1 VLPDIAGVEAAALYR
16 AAGEGIDVGGD
27 FYDLFNVAGDD
38 WIAVIGDVC
47 GKGPEAA
54 AVTAL
59 ARYTI
64 RSAAVRRRSPAS
76 ILEWLNDAMCR
87 HDLNGRF
94 CTIACV
100 HLDTSRPVI
109 RVVVACGGHPPAL
122 LRRVD
127 GTVEELGSPGTL
139 LGLVRD
145 PQLQDQHSELHPGDA
160 LVLYT
165 DGITEARAD
174 RPLAPAALAEAL
186 QPVLERGPG
195 AIARRAVAL
204 AEEQAGGA
212 LRDDVA
218 VLVLRLTER

>member
-1 VLPDIAGVEAAALYR
+1 MLPDIAGVEAAALYR

-47 GKGPEAA
+47 GKGPQAA

-64 RSAAVRRRSPAS
+64 RSAAVRRRSPAA
-76 ILEWLNDAMCR
+76 ILQWLNDAMCR
-87 HDLNGRF
+87 EDLDGRF

-100 HLDTSRPVI
+100 HLDTSGVVI
-109 RVVVACGGHPPAL
+109 RVAAACGGHPPAL
-122 LRRVD
+122 LRRAD

-139 LGLVRD
+139 LGLVPD
-145 PQLQDQHSELHPGDA
+145 PHLEDRHSELHAGDA

-165 DGITEARAD
+165 DGITEARAPE
-174 RPLAPAALAEAL
+174 RVLAPEDLRRGLSAMAVDSSQRIVQQLAALAVGGDGT
-186 QPVLERGPG
+186 PPRDDI
-195 AIARRAVAL
+195 AIL
-204 AEEQAGGA
+204 A
-212 LRDDVA
+212 LRA
-218 VLVLRLTER
+218 RG